1 MAQGKSKG
9 IILKTN
15 LFRESDLGVQIL
27 STNGTK
33 QDFVAKYALK
43 SKKRFA
49 GGVLEPSHYIE
60 YSWKTSTSSGITYME
75 EAKILD
81 SFEGLRDSYEKLE
94 TAMRGIQLAL
104 KVCKEDLEQEEVFH
118 ILGNYLKLCA
128 SIKADKKTYLHFK
141 IRLLST
147 IGILPNQIEFA
158 TFQQTPLSESDGLN
172 ISEATLRTIENA
184 LRPYKEDYLS

>member
-1 MAQGKSKG
+1 MQQGKSKG

-27 STNGTK
+27 STTGTK
-33 QDFVAKYALK
+33 KDFVAKHALK
-43 SKKRFA
+43 SKKRFS

-60 YSWKTSTSSGITYME
+60 YSWKESSSGITYME
-75 EAKILD
+75 EARILD
-81 SFEGLRDSYEKLE
+81 SFDGLRDSYEKLE

-118 ILGNYLKLCA
+118 MLGNYLKLCA

-147 IGILPNQIEFA
+147 IGILPNQMEFA
-158 TFQQTPLSESDGLN
+158 TFQQTPLSESDGLSM
-172 ISEATLRTIENA
+172 SEATLRSIENA